1 MVRTLVS
8 ASDTERI
15 AFTSIAAFR
24 GVKARNADYLPEHG
38 QERDPGFVSQLQES
52 L

>member
-15 AFTSIAAFR
+15 AFTSISAFR
-24 GVKARNADYLPEHG
+24 GVKLRDADYFCEYG
-38 QERDPGFVSQLQES
+38 S
-52 L
+52 